1 MLALAGVI
9 LSGDNDMYEPCFL
22 ILFKDSILPLF
33 KMFAIAIK

>member
-1 MLALAGVI
+1 
-9 LSGDNDMYEPCFL
+9 MYEPCFL